1 MTGTRRQ
8 LDFVDDYLSYLLA
21 RASHLVSKQFH
32 EQVKQHGLAVTEWR
46 VLATLSDGDG
56 LTVSELAD
64 IVLFKQPTLTRIID
78 RMVRDGLLLRR
89 IDAEDRRRTLIFV
102 TPRGRAAI
110 SDLLGRAKAHE
121 REVLAEYGAAEVSRL
136 KEMLRTLIDRLASAK
151 PRRPRAVG
159 TVAAERRRRR
169 SGTDS

>member
-1 MTGTRRQ
+1 MTGTRRRQ
-8 LDFVDDYLSYLLA
+8 PGFIDDYLSYLLT

-32 EQVKQHGLAVTEWR
+32 DQVKRHGLSVTEWR

-89 IDAEDRRRTLIFV
+89 IDAEDRRRTLVFV

-121 REVLAEYGAAEVSRL
+121 LEVLAEYGAAEVLRL
-136 KEMLRTLIDRLASAK
+136 KEMLRTLIDRLASAT
-151 PRRPRAVG
+151 PRRPAVDAL
-159 TVAAERRRRR
+159 AAERRHGR